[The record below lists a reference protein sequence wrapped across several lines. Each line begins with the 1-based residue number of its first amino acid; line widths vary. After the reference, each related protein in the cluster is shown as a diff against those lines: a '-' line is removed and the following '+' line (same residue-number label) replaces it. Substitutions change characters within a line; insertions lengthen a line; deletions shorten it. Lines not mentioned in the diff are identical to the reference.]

1 MIIIPCKEKL
11 REENVMGDI
20 VQFDGG
26 IDPQKQELLDY
37 LAELRREIAQ
47 LDENEP
53 EEQESE
59 QFEIWSD
66 MHEDLEDSVDEI
78 MDILDSMK

>member
-1 MIIIPCKEKL
+1 
-11 REENVMGDI
+11 MGDI

-53 EEQESE
+53 EDQASE

>member
-1 MIIIPCKEKL
+1 
-11 REENVMGDI
+11 MGDI

-78 MDILDSMK
+78 LDILDSMK

>member
-1 MIIIPCKEKL
+1 
-11 REENVMGDI
+11 MGDI

-53 EEQESE
+53 EDQASE

-78 MDILDSMK
+78 MDILDRMK

>member
-1 MIIIPCKEKL
+1 
-11 REENVMGDI
+11 MGDI

-59 QFEIWSD
+59 QFEIWSAGR
-66 MHEDLEDSVDEI
+66 HFSFSYCGRSGHIIEQQ
-78 MDILDSMK
+78 

>member
-1 MIIIPCKEKL
+1 
-11 REENVMGDI
+11 MGDI

-53 EEQESE
+53 EDQASE

-78 MDILDSMK
+78 RDILDSMK

>member
-1 MIIIPCKEKL
+1 
-11 REENVMGDI
+11 MGDI

-26 IDPQKQELLDY
+26 IDPQKQELFDY

-53 EEQESE
+53 EDQESE